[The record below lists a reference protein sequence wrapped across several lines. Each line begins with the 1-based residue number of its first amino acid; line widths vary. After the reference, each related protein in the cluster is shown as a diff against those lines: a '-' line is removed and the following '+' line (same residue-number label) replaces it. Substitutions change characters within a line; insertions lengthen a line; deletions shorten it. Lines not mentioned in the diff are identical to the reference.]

1 MAADEY
7 ELRKQLKKLRTIRGS
22 GTELITIY
30 MPPGFPISEEVGKLR
45 EEYSQSSNIKSKSTR
60 QNVMAAIDKI
70 MQYLKTFR
78 ETPRNGFAI
87 FCGNISDDPS
97 RTNIELFSLEPML
110 PINQNMYRCD
120 STFQLEPLEAVVEA
134 KDTYG
139 IVLMDGRDAIVA
151 SLRGTRVII
160 DKKVHS
166 LAHAR
171 VRKGGQSA
179 ARFERMA
186 EEATYDYHKSI
197 GGAVNDMFAKA
208 NFKMKGLIVGGSGPA
223 KEYFIKSDTL
233 NYQIKVIGVFDT
245 GYTDEYAGMNELMGK
260 AKELLE
266 QQDSIKERAVM
277 ERFMSEV
284 ARGKIAVY
292 GYSKVLGALEGGKVA
307 TLLISEDAMLT
318 RVKYTCS
325 ACGKEIITV
334 EEGNLRKSRHSE
346 IPSENSTCNG
356 TLRVQ
361 EETDVVEELIDIARK
376 YGVEIIFI
384 STDNHYGQQLLMG
397 FGGVGA
403 ILRYAG

>member
-1 MAADEY
+1 MTDEY

-30 MPPGFPISEEVGKLR
+30 VPPGFPISEEVGKLR

-70 MQYLKTFR
+70 IQYLKVFR
-78 ETPRNGFAI
+78 ETPKNGFAI

-97 RTNIELFSLEPML
+97 RTDIQLFSLEPAL

-151 SLRGTRVII
+151 SLRGTRIII

-197 GGAVNDMFAKA
+197 GGAVNDMFAKS

-245 GYTDEYAGMNELMGK
+245 GYTDEYAGMNELMSK
-260 AKELLE
+260 AKELLLE
-266 QQDSIKERAVM
+266 QESAKERAVM

-284 ARGKIAVY
+284 ARGKSAVY
-292 GYSKVLGALEGGKVA
+292 GYTKVHGALMGGRVG
-307 TLLISEDAMLT
+307 TLLVSEDALLT
-318 RVKYTCS
+318 KVTYLCS
-325 ACGKEIITV
+325 ACGKEITTI
-334 EEGNLRKSRHSE
+334 EEGNLRKARHSE
-346 IPSENSTCNG
+346 IVGENSTCNG
-356 TLRVQ
+356 TLKVKA
-361 EETDVVEELIDIARK
+361 EVDAVEELIDLARK
-376 YGVEIIFI
+376 SGTEIVFV

-403 ILRYAG
+403 ILRYGS